1 MHVMFTLKYSS
12 NVAVQNV
19 YNAKKCWETIS
30 N

>member
-1 MHVMFTLKYSS
+1 VILFTLKYSS